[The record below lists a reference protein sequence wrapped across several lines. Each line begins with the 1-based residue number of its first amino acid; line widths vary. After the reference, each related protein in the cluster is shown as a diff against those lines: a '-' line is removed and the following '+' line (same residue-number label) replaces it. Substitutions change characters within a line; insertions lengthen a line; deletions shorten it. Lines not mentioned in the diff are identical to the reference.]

1 MRYIAHSPED
11 RRDMLLSMGLT
22 STAELSNHIPEALTL
37 RRALDLPEALSE
49 HALEAHVRELARRN
63 TDLYSVSSFIGGGM
77 YEHHI
82 PAVVDAIAERGEYLT
97 AYTPYQPEMSQG
109 LLQVLSEYQSY
120 MSAITGLPVVNSSC
134 YDGSTAFSDALWM
147 ACQAATSGR
156 GGVCIAST
164 VWPQV
169 QAVADTY
176 LGGRRVAI
184 SRAPFNARTGLLD
197 LQKLEAMFEQTHP
210 AVFGFQTPNCFGV
223 LEDIEEVVALCRK
236 FDVLSALHY
245 HPFLSGIFVPPGE
258 LGVDIVCGEAQ
269 MLGIPLAGGGPS
281 LGFLASDSAYRRF
294 MPGRLVGTVSDI
306 YGNPAYALVHE
317 EREQHVAR
325 EKATSNMCS
334 NQAHCALRAAVYLSV
349 TGEAGL
355 TQLAHENLS
364 IAHDFAGLL
373 MQTGRMS
380 IRFDAAFFN
389 EFVLTMPCAASEV
402 LTKLRTMGI
411 RGGLDGKMFGMPNSI
426 LIAVTETKS
435 NADLDAAASAFS
447 TALAE
452 LGH

>member
-1 MRYIAHSPED
+1 MRYISHSPED
-11 RRDMLLSMGLT
+11 RRDMLLSMGLN
-22 STAELSNHIPEALTL
+22 SAAELSSHIPESLIL
-37 RRALDLPEALSE
+37 QRELDLPEPLLE
-49 HALEAHVRELARRN
+49 PALEAHIRDLAKKN

-147 ACQAATSGR
+147 ACQATASDR
-156 GGVCIAST
+156 RGVCLAST

-169 QAVADTY
+169 QAVAETY
-176 LGGRRVAI
+176 LGGRCVPI
-184 SRAPFNARTGLLD
+184 TQAPFDPRTGLLD
-197 LQKLEAMFEQTHP
+197 LGRLEEFFDRSRP
-210 AVFGFQTPNCFGV
+210 AVLGFQTPNCFGV
-223 LEDIEEVVALCRK
+223 LENIDEVVALCRK
-236 FDVLSALHY
+236 FNVLSVLHY
-245 HPFLSGIFVPPGE
+245 HPFLSGIFAPPGQ

-269 MLGIPLAGGGPS
+269 MLGIALSGGGPS
-281 LGFLASDSAYRRF
+281 LGFLASGRAHRRF

-334 NQAHCALRAAVYLSV
+334 NQAHCALRATVYLGV
-349 TGEAGL
+349 TGDAGL
-355 TQLAHENLS
+355 AHLAYENVS
-364 IAHDFAGLL
+364 IAHDFAKMLTE
-373 MQTGRMS
+373 TGKMS
-380 IRFDAAFFN
+380 LQFEAPFFN
-389 EFVLTMPCAASEV
+389 EFMLAMPCAASEV
-402 LTKLRTMGI
+402 LAKLRKMGI
-411 RGGLDGKMFGMPNSI
+411 RGGLDGKMFGMPESI
-426 LIAVTETKS
+426 LIAVTETKRR
-435 NADLDAAASAFS
+435 ADIEAAALAYRA
-447 TALAE
+447 ALVE